1 MRVEMLIRDEVLM
14 DLVDLART
22 DSEFKRKAR
31 ADLEA
36 TLNEYGYELTGDELA
51 AVKEYH
57 RRTQGMSDAE
67 LNQVLA
73 GPAHDYTMRGA

>member
-1 MRVEMLIRDEVLM
+1 MRVEVLIRDEVLM

-22 DSEFKRKAR
+22 DPGFKRKAC
-31 ADLEA
+31 ADLEG
-36 TLNEYGYELTGDELA
+36 TLNEYGYDLSGDELA
-51 AVKEYH
+51 AVKEFH

-67 LNQVLA
+67 LNQALA